1 LFFQVTGLSKSYHTA
16 STAITVL
23 NDLSM
28 SLSQG
33 EFLAIVGDSGSGKST
48 LLQILGTLDHADH
61 GSVLLDGTSIL
72 GLAEQ
77 ARAKLRNTQLG
88 FVYQAHHLIPEL
100 TAVENIMLPLMIRG
114 EHSKTAQNKAMA
126 LLERLHLSER
136 ASHIPARLSGGEA
149 QRVAVARALI
159 GKPRL
164 LLADEPT
171 GNLDEDTAKTVFEAL
186 RQLCREEQ
194 AAVIMVTHSMTLAR
208 KTDRILRLQH
218 GTLALNEDHRF

>member
-1 LFFQVTGLSKSYHTA
+1 MFFQVKNLSKTYHTA

-23 NDLSM
+23 NNLSM

-33 EFLAIVGDSGSGKST
+33 EFLSIVGDSGSGKST

-61 GSVLLDGTSIL
+61 GSVELDGISVL
-72 GLAEQ
+72 GLTEQ
-77 ARAKLRNTQLG
+77 QRAKLRNTQLG

-100 TAVENIMLPLMIRG
+100 TAIENIMLPLMIRG
-114 EHSKTAQNKAMA
+114 EQTKIARNKAMA
-126 LLERLHLSER
+126 LLERLHLSKR

-171 GNLDEDTAKTVFEAL
+171 GNLDEDTAETVFEAL
-186 RQLCREEQ
+186 RQLCSEEQ
-194 AAVIMVTHSMTLAR
+194 AAVIMVTHSMPLAR

-218 GTLALNEDHRF
+218 GTVALDEYHRF